1 MLPLEKHKEFGFCW
15 FCFIEVELIYNV
27 VLMSAVRQSDS
38 VIHIYIYAFFFVF
51 FFTMAYLRI
60 LNMVLRDVE

>member
-38 VIHIYIYAFFFVF
+38 VIHIYIFMHSFLYSFS
-51 FFTMAYLRI
+51 LWLI
-60 LNMVLRDVE
+60 

>member
-38 VIHIYIYAFFFVF
+38 VIHIY
-51 FFTMAYLRI
+51 LCI
-60 LNMVLRDVE
+60 LFLYSFSLWLI